1 MWLSHDG
8 IGCRLS
14 LAQWEGDN
22 WGFILHNPPR
32 RYKMVLI
39 SGVMTSTTGIRLKN
53 MDPSSCIHGWSVFAD
68 HAVWSTGDIRGR
80 CMWLTRGSR
89 GDIDFD
95 QNPNKIRGESI
106 PAKTSKSQ
114 HRPNESMMDATRC
127 ESPDARSVEVLV
139 VITTMFGHPR
149 QKEKH

>member
-1 MWLSHDG
+1 MCSRITQSNRLVICADGACDSHG
-8 IGCRLS
+8 
-14 LAQWEGDN
+14 E
-22 WGFILHNPPR
+22 
-32 RYKMVLI
+32 
-39 SGVMTSTTGIRLKN
+39 
-53 MDPSSCIHGWSVFAD
+53 
-68 HAVWSTGDIRGR
+68 
-80 CMWLTRGSR
+80 SR

-127 ESPDARSVEVLV
+127 ESSDARSVEVLV